1 MSNWNLYT
9 DICIYFLIP
18 VFQFQ
23 LPDVDCAAVVAVA
36 AFLLFL
42 FCSFWLW
49 HSSNARFHFS
59 FTQATAKQA
68 QKSNINTNL
77 DTVMC
82 APLSLSHAT
91 SLRALSLS
99 VWLAWSAQ
107 RQTNGRSLRRSRSA
121 AAEMAAAAEGVQG
134 GKTALNANIE
144 TMFI

>member
-1 MSNWNLYT
+1 M
-9 DICIYFLIP
+9 
-18 VFQFQ
+18 FQFQ

-49 HSSNARFHFS
+49 YSSNARFHFS

-82 APLSLSHAT
+82 APLSLSL
-91 SLRALSLS
+91 SRYLSQGSLSLC
-99 VWLAWSAQ
+99 LA
-107 RQTNGRSLRRSRSA
+107 RVVSA
-121 AAEMAAAAEGVQG
+121 AADKRAFAKAFAQRSSRDGSSSERGRRRE
-134 GKTALNANIE
+134 TALNANIE